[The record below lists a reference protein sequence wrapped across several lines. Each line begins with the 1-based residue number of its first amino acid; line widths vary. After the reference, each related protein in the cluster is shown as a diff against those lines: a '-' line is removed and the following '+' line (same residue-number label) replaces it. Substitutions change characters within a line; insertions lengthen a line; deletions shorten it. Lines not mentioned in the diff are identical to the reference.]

1 MKKKIKLLV
10 LLAACFIAAFALAGA
25 GCGDRSVKH
34 TATFVADGTEIGTVE
49 YIDGEAQSSEPS
61 VPEKEGYT
69 GEWDYVGGVYSDITI
84 NAIYTPI
91 EYTVTFT
98 ADGKE
103 VYKSGYTVENKDIFV
118 PEVPGKPHYIG
129 QWEEYTLTTG
139 DVTVNAVYTPVE
151 YAVTFVADGEEIGN
165 DTYTVEDKEI
175 TEPPV
180 PGKPYYNGAWE
191 DYELN
196 GGDVTINAVYTA
208 IEYEAVFIADGKTV
222 CTLMYSCDDHPAV
235 PAVPEKEGYEGE
247 WENLSFEPGG
257 ITVNAVYTPIVYNVM
272 FLADGRYAGSC
283 DYTVENKE
291 ITEPPV
297 PERQGY
303 AGEWEEYTLTTGNVT
318 VNAVYTPI
326 VYTVTFVADGEEIGS
341 DTYTVEDKEIT
352 EPLVPEKE
360 GYEGKWESY
369 DLVAF
374 DVTVNAIYTP
384 IQYTVTFIADG
395 IKINVFYYTVE
406 DKNFDNP
413 PVPPKTGYAGQWE
426 DYALTTGDVTVNAV
440 YTPVEYTVTF
450 IADGKEAGSATFTV
464 ENKEITEP
472 PVPEKVGYTGEWEE
486 YRLSAESII
495 VHAVYTPIEYTV
507 TFIADGKVA
516 GSDTYTVESRY
527 VSEPEVPEKEGYAG
541 EWEDYTLTTGDV
553 TVNAVYTP
561 IYYAVHFVLSDG
573 TSAGYRVFAYGEDAA
588 LTAPHYIGRDFTG
601 WYDGET
607 LLSEE
612 SSYTFTMPARDVTL
626 TVKYEDTEEMK
637 PFIFTSTAETCTITG
652 VKDAGVTEITVPDCV
667 TGIQQ
672 GAFVS
677 CNSLESIYIPGSVKE
692 IERSVLPASL
702 TLKKVAMPII
712 GTFTD
717 YFSGGSPTMLEEVT
731 ATGEYVA
738 EGAMASWGGAFRIK
752 SLTIAP
758 GVKEIGAEAFKGCTR
773 LERITVASSVEKI
786 GKDAFS
792 RENSSPRS
800 VYIDD
805 IDAWAQIQFADMTS
819 NPMYGG
825 ADLYAGGE
833 LVVSATISADVN
845 RISPYA
851 FSQCRSL
858 KSVVLSRGVVSI
870 GERAFG
876 NCYSLTSIVIPDSVI
891 FIGDEAFCYCD
902 ALTDAAIPGS
912 VEFIGAQAFYEC
924 ESLVSMVIP
933 GGVTSIE
940 DYAFYGCSSLAN
952 VSIGK
957 GVKSIGTRAFYG
969 CSSLTSI
976 VLPESVK
983 SIADGAFYGSGLTSF
998 VIPDGVERIGNEVFA
1013 GCSGLT
1019 SVSIGKGVKSIG
1031 TRAFS
1036 GCGSL
1041 TSIEIPDSVTSIG
1054 DDAFSSCYDLAS
1066 VSIGKSVTSIGN
1078 GAFSGCNSLININI
1092 PDSVIYVGAYA
1103 FSVCSKLTSL
1113 TIPESLTCIGPY
1125 AFDGCH
1131 GLTSVTFKNPDG
1143 WMAGGVMLLSA
1154 AELSDP
1160 ATAAEYL
1167 TDKYCDYI
1175 WSRS

>member
-25 GCGDRSVKH
+25 GCGDQSVKY
-34 TATFVADGTEIGTVE
+34 TATFVADGTEIATVE
-49 YIDGEAQSSEPS
+49 YIDGEAQSPEPS

-91 EYTVTFT
+91 EYSVTFS

-139 DVTVNAVYTPVE
+139 DVTVNAIYTPVE
-151 YAVTFVADGEEIGN
+151 YTVTFIADGKEVYKSG
-165 DTYTVEDKEI
+165 YTVENKDIFVPE
-175 TEPPV
+175 V
-180 PGKPYYNGAWE
+180 PGKPYYNGEWE

-196 GGDVTINAVYTA
+196 GGDVTVNAVYTA

-222 CTLMYSCDDHPAV
+222 CTLMYSCDDYPAV

-257 ITVNAVYTPIVYNVM
+257 I
-272 FLADGRYAGSC
+272 
-283 DYTVENKE
+283 
-291 ITEPPV
+291 
-297 PERQGY
+297 
-303 AGEWEEYTLTTGNVT
+303 T

-384 IQYTVTFIADG
+384 IQYTVTFVVDG

-406 DKNFDNP
+406 DKNFANP
-413 PVPPKTGYAGQWE
+413 PVPPKTGYEGEWE
-426 DYALTTGDVTVNAV
+426 DYTLTTGDVTVNAV

-450 IADGKEAGSATFTV
+450 MADGKEAGSVTYTV
-464 ENKEITEP
+464 ENKDITEP
-472 PVPEKVGYTGEWEE
+472 PVPEKEGYTGEWEE

-507 TFIADGKVA
+507 TFVADGKVA

-527 VSEPEVPEKEGYAG
+527 VSEPEVPEKAGYAG

-561 IYYAVHFVLSDG
+561 IYYAVHLVLSDG
-573 TSAGYRVFAYGEDAA
+573 ASAGYCVFAYGEDAA

-601 WYDGET
+601 WYDDET

-612 SSYTFTMPARDVTL
+612 SLYTFTMPARDVTL

-738 EGAMASWGGAFRIK
+738 EGALASWGGAFRIK
-752 SLTIAP
+752 SLTIAS

-800 VYIDD
+800 VYIDN

-833 LVVSATISADVN
+833 LVVSATVSADVS

-858 KSVVLSRGVVSI
+858 KRVVLSRGVVSI

-891 FIGDEAFCYCD
+891 FIGDEAFFYCD
-902 ALTDAAIPGS
+902 ALTDVAIPGS

-924 ESLVSMVIP
+924 KSLVSLVIP

-940 DYAFYGCSSLAN
+940 DYAFYGCSSLES

-976 VLPESVK
+976 VLPEGVK
-983 SIADGAFYGSGLTSF
+983 SIAGGAFYGSGLTSI
-998 VIPDGVERIGNEVFA
+998 VIPDGVESIGSEAFRY
-1013 GCSGLT
+1013 CSGLT
-1019 SVSIGKGVKSIG
+1019 SIVIPDSVWRMESCAFANCSGLTSITIPDKIEVIEPYLFAECDNLKNIIISDNVRKIDMGAFYKCSSLESVSIGKGVESIG
-1031 TRAFS
+1031 YQAFA
-1036 GCGSL
+1036 GCGS
-1041 TSIEIPDSVTSIG
+1041 
-1054 DDAFSSCYDLAS
+1054 
-1066 VSIGKSVTSIGN
+1066 
-1078 GAFSGCNSLININI
+1078 
-1092 PDSVIYVGAYA
+1092 
-1103 FSVCSKLTSL
+1103 
-1113 TIPESLTCIGPY
+1113 
-1125 AFDGCH
+1125 
-1131 GLTSVTFKNPDG
+1131 LTSVTFKNHDG
-1143 WMAGGVMLLSA
+1143 WMAGGSAFSA

-1167 TDKYCDYI
+1167 RDKYCDYI

>member
-1 MKKKIKLLV
+1 MPGKPHYIGQWEEYTLTT
-10 LLAACFIAAFALAGA
+10 
-25 GCGDRSVKH
+25 GDV
-34 TATFVADGTEIGTVE
+34 TV
-49 YIDGEAQSSEPS
+49 
-61 VPEKEGYT
+61 
-69 GEWDYVGGVYSDITI
+69 
-84 NAIYTPI
+84 NAIYTPV
-91 EYTVTFT
+91 EYTVTFI

-118 PEVPGKPHYIG
+118 PEVPGKP
-129 QWEEYTLTTG
+129 
-139 DVTVNAVYTPVE
+139 
-151 YAVTFVADGEEIGN
+151 
-165 DTYTVEDKEI
+165 
-175 TEPPV
+175 
-180 PGKPYYNGAWE
+180 YYNGEWE

-196 GGDVTINAVYTA
+196 GGDVTVNAVYTA

-222 CTLMYSCDDHPAV
+222 CTLMYSCDDYPAV

-257 ITVNAVYTPIVYNVM
+257 I
-272 FLADGRYAGSC
+272 
-283 DYTVENKE
+283 
-291 ITEPPV
+291 
-297 PERQGY
+297 
-303 AGEWEEYTLTTGNVT
+303 T

-384 IQYTVTFIADG
+384 IQYTVTFVVDG

-406 DKNFDNP
+406 DKNFANP
-413 PVPPKTGYAGQWE
+413 PVPPKTGYEGEWE
-426 DYALTTGDVTVNAV
+426 DYTLTTGDVTVNAV

-450 IADGKEAGSATFTV
+450 MADGKEAGSVTYTV
-464 ENKEITEP
+464 ENKDITEP
-472 PVPEKVGYTGEWEE
+472 PVPEKEGYTGEWEE

-507 TFIADGKVA
+507 TFVADGKVA

-527 VSEPEVPEKEGYAG
+527 VSEPEVPEKAGYAG

-561 IYYAVHFVLSDG
+561 IYYAVHLVLSDG
-573 TSAGYRVFAYGEDAA
+573 ASAGYCVFAYGEDAA

-601 WYDGET
+601 WYDDET

-612 SSYTFTMPARDVTL
+612 SLYTFTMPARDVTL

-738 EGAMASWGGAFRIK
+738 EGALASWGGAFRIK
-752 SLTIAP
+752 SLTIAS

-800 VYIDD
+800 VYIDN

-833 LVVSATISADVN
+833 LVVSATVSADVS

-858 KSVVLSRGVVSI
+858 KRVVLSRGVVSI

-891 FIGDEAFCYCD
+891 FIGDEAFFYCD
-902 ALTDAAIPGS
+902 ALTDVAIPGS

-924 ESLVSMVIP
+924 KSLVSLVIP

-940 DYAFYGCSSLAN
+940 DYAFYGCSSLES

-976 VLPESVK
+976 VLPEGVK
-983 SIADGAFYGSGLTSF
+983 SIAGGAFYGSGLTSI
-998 VIPDGVERIGNEVFA
+998 VIPDGVESIGSEAFRY
-1013 GCSGLT
+1013 CSGLT
-1019 SVSIGKGVKSIG
+1019 SIVIPDSVWRMESCAFANCSGLTSITIPDKIEVIEPYLFAECDNLKNIIISDNVRKIDMGAFYKCSSLESVSIGKGVESIG
-1031 TRAFS
+1031 YQAFA
-1036 GCGSL
+1036 GCGS
-1041 TSIEIPDSVTSIG
+1041 
-1054 DDAFSSCYDLAS
+1054 
-1066 VSIGKSVTSIGN
+1066 
-1078 GAFSGCNSLININI
+1078 
-1092 PDSVIYVGAYA
+1092 
-1103 FSVCSKLTSL
+1103 
-1113 TIPESLTCIGPY
+1113 
-1125 AFDGCH
+1125 
-1131 GLTSVTFKNPDG
+1131 LTSVTFKNHDG
-1143 WMAGGVMLLSA
+1143 WMAGGSAFSA

-1167 TDKYCDYI
+1167 RDKYCDYI

>member
-25 GCGDRSVKH
+25 GCGDQSVKH
-34 TATFVADGTEIGTVE
+34 TATFVADGTEIATVE
-49 YIDGEAQSSEPS
+49 YIDGEAQSPEPS

-118 PEVPGKPHYIG
+118 PEVPGKPYYNG
-129 QWEEYTLTTG
+129 AWEDYELNGG

-196 GGDVTINAVYTA
+196 GGDVTVNAVYTA

-222 CTLMYSCDDHPAV
+222 CTLMYSCDDYPAV

-297 PERQGY
+297 PEMQGY
-303 AGEWEEYTLTTGNVT
+303 EGEWEEYTLTTGNIT

-384 IQYTVTFIADG
+384 IQYTVTFVVDG

-406 DKNFDNP
+406 DKNFANP
-413 PVPPKTGYAGQWE
+413 PVPPKTGYAGEWE
-426 DYALTTGDVTVNAV
+426 DYTLTTGDVTVNAV
-440 YTPVEYTVTF
+440 YTPV
-450 IADGKEAGSATFTV
+450 
-464 ENKEITEP
+464 
-472 PVPEKVGYTGEWEE
+472 
-486 YRLSAESII
+486 
-495 VHAVYTPIEYTV
+495 EYTV

-527 VSEPEVPEKEGYAG
+527 VSEPEVPEKEGYTG

-561 IYYAVHFVLSDG
+561 IYYAVHLVLSDG
-573 TSAGYRVFAYGEDAA
+573 ASAGQRVFAYGEDAA

-626 TVKYEDTEEMK
+626 TVKYEVAEEFK
-637 PFIFTSTAETCTITG
+637 PFNFSSTTETCTITG

-677 CNSLESIYIPGSVKE
+677 CKSLESIYIPGSVKE

-752 SLTIAP
+752 YLTIAP

-800 VYIDD
+800 VYIDN

-845 RISPYA
+845 AISPYA

-912 VEFIGAQAFYEC
+912 VGFIGTQAFYEC
-924 ESLVSMVIP
+924 ESLVSLVIP
-933 GGVTSIE
+933 DGVTSIE
-940 DYAFYGCSSLAN
+940 DYAFYGCEKLIS

-957 GVKSIGTRAFYG
+957 GVTSIGTRAFFG
-969 CSSLTSI
+969 CKRLTSI
-976 VLPESVK
+976 VLPEGVK
-983 SIADGAFYGSGLTSF
+983 SIADGAFYGSGLTSI
-998 VIPDGVERIGNEVFA
+998 VIPDGVERIGNEAFCGCRSLTSIIIPDGVESIGNEVFSY
-1013 GCSGLT
+1013 CSSLE
-1019 SVSIGKGVKSIG
+1019 SVSIGKGVESIG
-1031 TRAFS
+1031 YQAFHY
-1036 GCGSL
+1036 CGSL
-1041 TSIEIPDSVTSIG
+1041 
-1054 DDAFSSCYDLAS
+1054 A
-1066 VSIGKSVTSIGN
+1066 
-1078 GAFSGCNSLININI
+1078 
-1092 PDSVIYVGAYA
+1092 
-1103 FSVCSKLTSL
+1103 
-1113 TIPESLTCIGPY
+1113 
-1125 AFDGCH
+1125 
-1131 GLTSVTFKNPDG
+1131 SVTFKNPDG

-1167 TDKYCDYI
+1167 RDKYCDYI

>member
-25 GCGDRSVKH
+25 GCGDQSVKY
-34 TATFVADGTEIGTVE
+34 TATFVADGKEIATVE
-49 YIDGEAQSSEPS
+49 YIDGEAQSPEPA

-91 EYTVTFT
+91 EYSVTFS

-139 DVTVNAVYTPVE
+139 NVTVNAVYTPVE

-180 PGKPYYNGAWE
+180 PEKPYYIGAWE

-196 GGDVTINAVYTA
+196 GGDVTVKAVYTA

-222 CTLMYSCDDHPAV
+222 CTLMYSCDDYPAV

-272 FLADGRYAGSC
+272 FLANGRYAGSC

-297 PERQGY
+297 PEMQGY
-303 AGEWEEYTLTTGNVT
+303 EGEWEEYTLTTGNIT

-360 GYEGKWESY
+360 GYDGKWESY

-384 IQYTVTFIADG
+384 VQYTVTFIADG

-406 DKNFDNP
+406 DKNFANP
-413 PVPPKTGYAGQWE
+413 PVPPKTGYEGEWE
-426 DYALTTGDVTVNAV
+426 DYTLTTGDVTVNAV

-450 IADGKEAGSATFTV
+450 MADGKEAGSVTYTV
-464 ENKEITEP
+464 ENKDITEP
-472 PVPEKVGYTGEWEE
+472 PVPEKEGYTGEWEE

-507 TFIADGKVA
+507 TFVADGKVA

-527 VSEPEVPEKEGYAG
+527 VSEPEVPEKEGYTG

-672 GAFVS
+672 WAFVS
-677 CNSLESIYIPGSVKE
+677 CKSLESIYIPGSVKE

-752 SLTIAP
+752 YLTIAP

-800 VYIDD
+800 VYIDN

-845 RISPYA
+845 AISPYA

-891 FIGDEAFCYCD
+891 FIGDEAFFYCD
-902 ALTDAAIPGS
+902 ALTDVAIPGS

-924 ESLVSMVIP
+924 KSLVSLVIP

-940 DYAFYGCSSLAN
+940 DYAFYGCSSLES

-957 GVKSIGTRAFYG
+957 GVTSIGTRAFYG

-976 VLPESVK
+976 VLPEGVK
-983 SIADGAFYGSGLTSF
+983 SIAGGAFYGSGLTSI
-998 VIPDGVERIGNEVFA
+998 VIPDGVESIGSEAFRY
-1013 GCSGLT
+1013 CSGLT
-1019 SVSIGKGVKSIG
+1019 SIVIPDSVWRMESCAFANCSGLTSITIPDKIEVIEPYLFAECDNLKNIIISDNVRKIDMGAFYKCSSLESVSIGKGVESIG
-1031 TRAFS
+1031 YQAFA
-1036 GCGSL
+1036 GCGS
-1041 TSIEIPDSVTSIG
+1041 
-1054 DDAFSSCYDLAS
+1054 
-1066 VSIGKSVTSIGN
+1066 
-1078 GAFSGCNSLININI
+1078 
-1092 PDSVIYVGAYA
+1092 
-1103 FSVCSKLTSL
+1103 
-1113 TIPESLTCIGPY
+1113 
-1125 AFDGCH
+1125 
-1131 GLTSVTFKNPDG
+1131 LTSVTFKNHDG
-1143 WMAGGVMLLSA
+1143 WMAGGSAFSA

-1167 TDKYCDYI
+1167 RDKYCDYI

>member
-25 GCGDRSVKH
+25 GCGDQSVKY
-34 TATFVADGTEIGTVE
+34 TATFVADGTEIATVE
-49 YIDGEAQSSEPS
+49 YIDGEAQSPEPS

-91 EYTVTFT
+91 EYSVTFS

-118 PEVPGKPHYIG
+118 PEVPGKP
-129 QWEEYTLTTG
+129 
-139 DVTVNAVYTPVE
+139 
-151 YAVTFVADGEEIGN
+151 
-165 DTYTVEDKEI
+165 
-175 TEPPV
+175 
-180 PGKPYYNGAWE
+180 YYNGEWE

-196 GGDVTINAVYTA
+196 GGDVTVNAVYTA

-222 CTLMYSCDDHPAV
+222 CTLMYSCDDYPAV

-257 ITVNAVYTPIVYNVM
+257 I
-272 FLADGRYAGSC
+272 
-283 DYTVENKE
+283 
-291 ITEPPV
+291 
-297 PERQGY
+297 
-303 AGEWEEYTLTTGNVT
+303 T

-384 IQYTVTFIADG
+384 IQYTVTFVVDG

-406 DKNFDNP
+406 DKNFANP
-413 PVPPKTGYAGQWE
+413 PVPPKTGYEGEWE
-426 DYALTTGDVTVNAV
+426 DYTLTTGDVTVNAV

-450 IADGKEAGSATFTV
+450 MADGKEAGSVTYTV
-464 ENKEITEP
+464 ENKDITEP
-472 PVPEKVGYTGEWEE
+472 PVPEKEGYTGEWEE

-507 TFIADGKVA
+507 TFVADGKVA

-527 VSEPEVPEKEGYAG
+527 VSEPEVPEKAGYAG

-561 IYYAVHFVLSDG
+561 IYYAVHLVLSDG
-573 TSAGYRVFAYGEDAA
+573 ASAGYCVFAYGEDAA

-601 WYDGET
+601 WYDDET

-612 SSYTFTMPARDVTL
+612 SLYTFTMPARDVTL

-738 EGAMASWGGAFRIK
+738 EGALASWGGAFRIK
-752 SLTIAP
+752 SLTIAS

-800 VYIDD
+800 VYIDN

-833 LVVSATISADVN
+833 LVVSATVSADVS

-858 KSVVLSRGVVSI
+858 KRVVLSRGVVSI

-891 FIGDEAFCYCD
+891 FIGDEAFFYCD
-902 ALTDAAIPGS
+902 ALTDVAIPGS

-924 ESLVSMVIP
+924 KSLVSLVIP

-940 DYAFYGCSSLAN
+940 DYAFYGCSSLES

-976 VLPESVK
+976 VLPEGVK
-983 SIADGAFYGSGLTSF
+983 SIAGGAFYGSGLTSI
-998 VIPDGVERIGNEVFA
+998 VIPDGVESIGSEAFRY
-1013 GCSGLT
+1013 CSGLT
-1019 SVSIGKGVKSIG
+1019 SIVIPDSVWRMESCAFANCSGLTSITIPDKIEVIEPYLFAECDNLKNIIISDNVRKIDMGAFYKCSSLESVSIGKGVESIG
-1031 TRAFS
+1031 YQAFA
-1036 GCGSL
+1036 GCGS
-1041 TSIEIPDSVTSIG
+1041 
-1054 DDAFSSCYDLAS
+1054 
-1066 VSIGKSVTSIGN
+1066 
-1078 GAFSGCNSLININI
+1078 
-1092 PDSVIYVGAYA
+1092 
-1103 FSVCSKLTSL
+1103 
-1113 TIPESLTCIGPY
+1113 
-1125 AFDGCH
+1125 
-1131 GLTSVTFKNPDG
+1131 LTSVTFKNHDG
-1143 WMAGGVMLLSA
+1143 WMAGGSAFSA

-1167 TDKYCDYI
+1167 RDKYCDYI

>member
-25 GCGDRSVKH
+25 GCGDQSVKH
-34 TATFVADGTEIGTVE
+34 TATFVADGTEIATIE
-49 YIDGEAQSSEPS
+49 YIDGEAQSPEPA

-139 DVTVNAVYTPVE
+139 DVTVNAVYTPVQ

-196 GGDVTINAVYTA
+196 GGDVTVNAVYTA

-222 CTLMYSCDDHPAV
+222 CTLMYSCDDYPAV

-360 GYEGKWESY
+360 GYEGKWENY

-384 IQYTVTFIADG
+384 IQYTVTFVVDG

-406 DKNFDNP
+406 DKNYAKP

-426 DYALTTGDVTVNAV
+426 DYTLTTGDVTVNAV

-486 YRLSAESII
+486 YRLSSQSIL

-527 VSEPEVPEKEGYAG
+527 VLEPEVPEKEGYTG

-561 IYYAVHFVLSDG
+561 IYYAVHLVLSDG
-573 TSAGYRVFAYGEDAA
+573 ASAGYRVFAYGEDAA

-667 TGIQQ
+667 TGIEAW
-672 GAFVS
+672 AFVS
-677 CNSLESIYIPGSVKE
+677 CKSLESIYIPGSVKE

-717 YFSGGSPTMLEEVT
+717 YFSGGSPTMPEEVT

-752 SLTIAP
+752 YLTIAP

-800 VYIDD
+800 VYIDN

-845 RISPYA
+845 AISPYA

-876 NCYSLTSIVIPDSVI
+876 NCYSLTSIAIPDSVI

-912 VEFIGAQAFYEC
+912 VGFIGAQAFYEC
-924 ESLVSMVIP
+924 ESLVSLVIP
-933 GGVTSIE
+933 DGVTSIE
-940 DYAFYGCSSLAN
+940 DYAFYGCEKLIS

-957 GVKSIGTRAFYG
+957 GVASIGTRAFFG
-969 CSSLTSI
+969 CKRLTSI
-976 VLPESVK
+976 VLPEGVK
-983 SIADGAFYGSGLTSF
+983 SIADGAFYGSGLTSI
-998 VIPDGVERIGNEVFA
+998 VIPDGVERIGNEAFCGCRSLTSIIIPDGVESIGNEVFSY
-1013 GCSGLT
+1013 CSSLE
-1019 SVSIGKGVKSIG
+1019 SVSIGKGVESIG
-1031 TRAFS
+1031 YQAFHY
-1036 GCGSL
+1036 CGSL
-1041 TSIEIPDSVTSIG
+1041 
-1054 DDAFSSCYDLAS
+1054 A
-1066 VSIGKSVTSIGN
+1066 
-1078 GAFSGCNSLININI
+1078 
-1092 PDSVIYVGAYA
+1092 
-1103 FSVCSKLTSL
+1103 
-1113 TIPESLTCIGPY
+1113 
-1125 AFDGCH
+1125 
-1131 GLTSVTFKNPDG
+1131 SVTFKNPDG
-1143 WMAGGVMLLSA
+1143 WMANGSAFSA
-1154 AELSDP
+1154 AELSNP

-1167 TDKYCDYI
+1167 RDKYCDYI

>member
-1 MKKKIKLLV
+1 MT
-10 LLAACFIAAFALAGA
+10 FIAA
-25 GCGDRSVKH
+25 
-34 TATFVADGTEIGTVE
+34 
-49 YIDGEAQSSEPS
+49 
-61 VPEKEGYT
+61 
-69 GEWDYVGGVYSDITI
+69 
-84 NAIYTPI
+84 
-91 EYTVTFT
+91 
-98 ADGKE
+98 
-103 VYKSGYTVENKDIFV
+103 
-118 PEVPGKPHYIG
+118 
-129 QWEEYTLTTG
+129 
-139 DVTVNAVYTPVE
+139 
-151 YAVTFVADGEEIGN
+151 
-165 DTYTVEDKEI
+165 
-175 TEPPV
+175 
-180 PGKPYYNGAWE
+180 
-191 DYELN
+191 
-196 GGDVTINAVYTA
+196 
-208 IEYEAVFIADGKTV
+208 
-222 CTLMYSCDDHPAV
+222 
-235 PAVPEKEGYEGE
+235 
-247 WENLSFEPGG
+247 
-257 ITVNAVYTPIVYNVM
+257 
-272 FLADGRYAGSC
+272 
-283 DYTVENKE
+283 
-291 ITEPPV
+291 
-297 PERQGY
+297 
-303 AGEWEEYTLTTGNVT
+303 
-318 VNAVYTPI
+318 
-326 VYTVTFVADGEEIGS
+326 
-341 DTYTVEDKEIT
+341 
-352 EPLVPEKE
+352 
-360 GYEGKWESY
+360 
-369 DLVAF
+369 
-374 DVTVNAIYTP
+374 
-384 IQYTVTFIADG
+384 
-395 IKINVFYYTVE
+395 
-406 DKNFDNP
+406 
-413 PVPPKTGYAGQWE
+413 
-426 DYALTTGDVTVNAV
+426 
-440 YTPVEYTVTF
+440 
-450 IADGKEAGSATFTV
+450 
-464 ENKEITEP
+464 
-472 PVPEKVGYTGEWEE
+472 
-486 YRLSAESII
+486 
-495 VHAVYTPIEYTV
+495 
-507 TFIADGKVA
+507 GKVA

-527 VSEPEVPEKEGYAG
+527 VSEPEVPEKEGYTG

-672 GAFVS
+672 WAFVS
-677 CNSLESIYIPGSVKE
+677 CKSLESIYIPGSVKE

-752 SLTIAP
+752 YLTIAP

-800 VYIDD
+800 VYIDN

-845 RISPYA
+845 AISPYA

-912 VEFIGAQAFYEC
+912 VGFIGAQAFYEC
-924 ESLVSMVIP
+924 KSLVSLVIP

-940 DYAFYGCSSLAN
+940 DYAFYGCSSLES

-969 CSSLTSI
+969 CEKLTSI
-976 VLPESVK
+976 VIPESVK
-983 SIADGAFYGSGLTSF
+983 SIADGAFYGSGLTSI
-998 VIPDGVERIGNEVFA
+998 VIPDGVESIGNEV
-1013 GCSGLT
+1013 
-1019 SVSIGKGVKSIG
+1019 
-1031 TRAFS
+1031 
-1036 GCGSL
+1036 
-1041 TSIEIPDSVTSIG
+1041 
-1054 DDAFSSCYDLAS
+1054 
-1066 VSIGKSVTSIGN
+1066 
-1078 GAFSGCNSLININI
+1078 FSGCNSLININI
-1092 PDSVIYVGAYA
+1092 PDSVIYIGTYA
-1103 FSVCSKLTSL
+1103 FFGCSKLTSL
-1113 TIPESLTCIGPY
+1113 TIPESLTCIGPG

-1143 WMAGGVMLLSA
+1143 WMANGSAFSA
-1154 AELSDP
+1154 AELSNP

-1167 TDKYCDYI
+1167 RDKYCDYI

>member
-25 GCGDRSVKH
+25 GCGDQSVKY
-34 TATFVADGTEIGTVE
+34 TATFVADGTEIATVE
-49 YIDGEAQSSEPS
+49 YIDGEAQSPEPS

-91 EYTVTFT
+91 EYSVTFS

-139 DVTVNAVYTPVE
+139 DVTVNAIYTPVE
-151 YAVTFVADGEEIGN
+151 YTVTFIADGKEVYKSG
-165 DTYTVEDKEI
+165 YTVENKDIFVPE
-175 TEPPV
+175 V
-180 PGKPYYNGAWE
+180 PGKPYYNGEWE

-196 GGDVTINAVYTA
+196 GGDVTVNAVYTA

-222 CTLMYSCDDHPAV
+222 CTLMYSCDDYPAV

-257 ITVNAVYTPIVYNVM
+257 I
-272 FLADGRYAGSC
+272 
-283 DYTVENKE
+283 
-291 ITEPPV
+291 
-297 PERQGY
+297 
-303 AGEWEEYTLTTGNVT
+303 T

-384 IQYTVTFIADG
+384 IQYTVTFVVDG

-406 DKNFDNP
+406 DKNFANP
-413 PVPPKTGYAGQWE
+413 PVPPKTGYEGEWE
-426 DYALTTGDVTVNAV
+426 VYTLTTGDVTVNAV

-450 IADGKEAGSATFTV
+450 MADGKEAGSVTYTV
-464 ENKEITEP
+464 ENKDITEP
-472 PVPEKVGYTGEWEE
+472 PVPEKEGYTGEWEE

-507 TFIADGKVA
+507 TFVADGKVA

-527 VSEPEVPEKEGYAG
+527 VSEPEVPEKAGYAG

-561 IYYAVHFVLSDG
+561 IYYAVHLVLSDG
-573 TSAGYRVFAYGEDAA
+573 ASAGYCVFAYGEDAA

-601 WYDGET
+601 WYDDET

-612 SSYTFTMPARDVTL
+612 SLYTFTMPARDVTL

-738 EGAMASWGGAFRIK
+738 EGALASWGGAFRIK
-752 SLTIAP
+752 SLTIAS

-800 VYIDD
+800 VYIDN

-833 LVVSATISADVN
+833 LVVSATVSADVS

-858 KSVVLSRGVVSI
+858 KRVVLSRGVVSI

-891 FIGDEAFCYCD
+891 FIGDEAFFYCD
-902 ALTDAAIPGS
+902 ALTDVAIPGS

-924 ESLVSMVIP
+924 KSLVSLVIP

-940 DYAFYGCSSLAN
+940 DYAFYGCSSLES

-976 VLPESVK
+976 VLPEGVK
-983 SIADGAFYGSGLTSF
+983 SIAGGAFYGSGLTSI
-998 VIPDGVERIGNEVFA
+998 VIPDGVESIGSEAFRY
-1013 GCSGLT
+1013 CSGLT
-1019 SVSIGKGVKSIG
+1019 SIVIPDSVWRMESCAFANCSGLTSITIPDKIEVIEPYLFAECDNLKNIIISDNVRKIDMGAFYKCSSLESVSIGKGVESIG
-1031 TRAFS
+1031 YQAFA
-1036 GCGSL
+1036 GCGS
-1041 TSIEIPDSVTSIG
+1041 
-1054 DDAFSSCYDLAS
+1054 
-1066 VSIGKSVTSIGN
+1066 
-1078 GAFSGCNSLININI
+1078 
-1092 PDSVIYVGAYA
+1092 
-1103 FSVCSKLTSL
+1103 
-1113 TIPESLTCIGPY
+1113 
-1125 AFDGCH
+1125 
-1131 GLTSVTFKNPDG
+1131 LTSVTFKNHDG
-1143 WMAGGVMLLSA
+1143 WMAGGSAFSA

-1167 TDKYCDYI
+1167 RDKYCDYI

>member
-1 MKKKIKLLV
+1 MNKKIKLLV

-25 GCGDRSVKH
+25 GCGDRSVKY
-34 TATFVADGTEIGTVE
+34 TATFVADGTEIATVE
-49 YIDGEAQSSEPS
+49 YIDGEAQSPEPS

-118 PEVPGKPHYIG
+118 PEVP
-129 QWEEYTLTTG
+129 E
-139 DVTVNAVYTPVE
+139 
-151 YAVTFVADGEEIGN
+151 
-165 DTYTVEDKEI
+165 
-175 TEPPV
+175 
-180 PGKPYYNGAWE
+180 KPYYNGAWE

-196 GGDVTINAVYTA
+196 GGDVTVNAVYTA

-222 CTLMYSCDDHPAV
+222 CTLMYSCDDYPAV
-235 PAVPEKEGYEGE
+235 PAVPEKEGYEGK
-247 WENLSFEPGG
+247 WENLSFEPGDV
-257 ITVNAVYTPIVYNVM
+257 TVNAVYTPIVYNVT
-272 FLADGRYAGSC
+272 FSADGIYAGSC

-297 PERQGY
+297 PEMQGY
-303 AGEWEEYTLTTGNVT
+303 AGEWEEYTLTTGNIT

-326 VYTVTFVADGEEIGS
+326 VYTVTFIADGEEIGS

-384 IQYTVTFIADG
+384 IQYTVTFVVDG

-406 DKNFDNP
+406 DKNFANP
-413 PVPPKTGYAGQWE
+413 PVPPKTGYAGVWE
-426 DYALTTGDVTVNAV
+426 DYTLTTGDVTVNAV
-440 YTPVEYTVTF
+440 YTPIEYTVTF
-450 IADGKEAGSATFTV
+450 IADGEEAGSVTYTG
-464 ENKEITEP
+464 ENKDITEP
-472 PVPEKVGYTGEWEE
+472 PVPEKEGYTGVWEE
-486 YRLSAESII
+486 YRLSSESII

-527 VSEPEVPEKEGYAG
+527 VSEPEVPEKEGYTG
-541 EWEDYTLTTGDV
+541 EWEDYTLTSGDV

-561 IYYAVHFVLSDG
+561 IYYAVHLVFGDG
-573 TSAGYRVFAYGEDAA
+573 ASAGQRVFAYGEDAA

-626 TVKYEDTEEMK
+626 TVKYQDPAEMK

-677 CNSLESIYIPGSVKE
+677 CKSLESIYIPGSVKE

-717 YFSGGSPTMLEEVT
+717 YFGGGSPTMLEEVT

-752 SLTIAP
+752 YLTIAP

-800 VYIDD
+800 VYIDN

-825 ADLYAGGE
+825 ADLYAGGA

-845 RISPYA
+845 AISPYA

-891 FIGDEAFCYCD
+891 FIGDEAFFYCD
-902 ALTDAAIPGS
+902 ALTDVAIPGS

-924 ESLVSMVIP
+924 ESLVSLVIP

-940 DYAFYGCSSLAN
+940 DYAFYGCEKLIS

-957 GVKSIGTRAFYG
+957 GVTSIGTRAFFG

-976 VLPESVK
+976 VLPEGVK
-983 SIADGAFYGSGLTSF
+983 SIADGAFYGSGLTSI
-998 VIPDGVERIGNEVFA
+998 VIPDGVERIGNEAFCGCRSLTSIIIPDGVESIGNEVFSY
-1013 GCSGLT
+1013 CSSLE
-1019 SVSIGKGVKSIG
+1019 SVSIGKGVESIG
-1031 TRAFS
+1031 YQAFHY
-1036 GCGSL
+1036 CGSL
-1041 TSIEIPDSVTSIG
+1041 
-1054 DDAFSSCYDLAS
+1054 A
-1066 VSIGKSVTSIGN
+1066 
-1078 GAFSGCNSLININI
+1078 
-1092 PDSVIYVGAYA
+1092 
-1103 FSVCSKLTSL
+1103 
-1113 TIPESLTCIGPY
+1113 
-1125 AFDGCH
+1125 
-1131 GLTSVTFKNPDG
+1131 SVTFKNPDG
-1143 WMAGGVMLLSA
+1143 WMAGGSAFSA

-1167 TDKYCDYI
+1167 RDTYCDYI
-1175 WSRS
+1175 WSRG

>member
-1 MKKKIKLLV
+1 MPGKPHYIGQWEEYTLTT
-10 LLAACFIAAFALAGA
+10 
-25 GCGDRSVKH
+25 GDV
-34 TATFVADGTEIGTVE
+34 TV
-49 YIDGEAQSSEPS
+49 
-61 VPEKEGYT
+61 
-69 GEWDYVGGVYSDITI
+69 
-84 NAIYTPI
+84 NAIYTPV
-91 EYTVTFT
+91 EYTVTFI

-118 PEVPGKPHYIG
+118 PEVPGKP
-129 QWEEYTLTTG
+129 
-139 DVTVNAVYTPVE
+139 
-151 YAVTFVADGEEIGN
+151 
-165 DTYTVEDKEI
+165 
-175 TEPPV
+175 
-180 PGKPYYNGAWE
+180 YYNGEWE

-196 GGDVTINAVYTA
+196 GGNITINAVYTA

-222 CTLMYSCDDHPAV
+222 CTLMYSCDDYPAV

-257 ITVNAVYTPIVYNVM
+257 ITVHAVYTPIVYNVM
-272 FLADGRYAGSC
+272 FLANGRYAGSC

-297 PERQGY
+297 PEMQGY
-303 AGEWEEYTLTTGNVT
+303 EGEWEEYTLTTGNIT
-318 VNAVYTPI
+318 VHAVYTPI

-360 GYEGKWESY
+360 GYDGKWESY

-384 IQYTVTFIADG
+384 VQYTVTFIADG

-406 DKNFDNP
+406 DKNFANP
-413 PVPPKTGYAGQWE
+413 PVPPKTGYEGEWE
-426 DYALTTGDVTVNAV
+426 DYTLTTGDVTVNAV

-450 IADGKEAGSATFTV
+450 MADGKEAGSVTYTV
-464 ENKEITEP
+464 ENKDITEP
-472 PVPEKVGYTGEWEE
+472 PVPEKEGYTGEWEE

-507 TFIADGKVA
+507 TFVADGKVA

-527 VSEPEVPEKEGYAG
+527 VSEPEVPEKAGYAG
-541 EWEDYTLTTGDV
+541 EWEDYILTTGDV

-561 IYYAVHFVLSDG
+561 IYYAVHLVLSDG
-573 TSAGYRVFAYGEDAA
+573 ASAGYCVFAYGEDAA
-588 LTAPHYIGRDFTG
+588 LIAPHYIGRDFTG
-601 WYDGET
+601 WYDDET

-637 PFIFTSTAETCTITG
+637 PFIFTSTAEKCTITG

-692 IERSVLPASL
+692 IERSVLPA
-702 TLKKVAMPII
+702 TLKKGAMPII

-792 RENSSPRS
+792 RENSYPRS
-800 VYIDD
+800 VYIDN

-845 RISPYA
+845 AISPYA

-876 NCYSLTSIVIPDSVI
+876 NCYSLTNIVIPDSVI

-902 ALTDAAIPGS
+902 ALTDAAIPDS
-912 VEFIGAQAFYEC
+912 VGFIGAQAFYEC
-924 ESLVSMVIP
+924 KSLVSLVIP

-940 DYAFYGCSSLAN
+940 DYAFYGCEKLIS

-957 GVKSIGTRAFYG
+957 GVTSIGTRAFYG
-969 CSSLTSI
+969 CEKLTSI
-976 VLPESVK
+976 VIPESVK
-983 SIADGAFYGSGLTSF
+983 SIADGAFYGSGLTSI
-998 VIPDGVERIGNEVFA
+998 VIPDGVESIGNEVFS
-1013 GCSGLT
+1013 GCEKLAN
-1019 SVSIGKGVKSIG
+1019 VSIGKGVTSIG
-1031 TRAFS
+1031 DRAFS
-1036 GCGSL
+1036 GCNGL

-1054 DDAFSSCYDLAS
+1054 DDAFSSCYDLTG
-1066 VSIGKSVTSIGN
+1066 VSIGNFVTSIGN

-1092 PDSVIYVGAYA
+1092 PDSVIYIGAYA
-1103 FSVCSKLTSL
+1103 FSGCSKLTSL

-1131 GLTSVTFKNPDG
+1131 GLASVTFKNPDG
-1143 WMAGGVMLLSA
+1143 WMAGGVMLISA

-1167 TDKYCDYI
+1167 RDKYCDYI